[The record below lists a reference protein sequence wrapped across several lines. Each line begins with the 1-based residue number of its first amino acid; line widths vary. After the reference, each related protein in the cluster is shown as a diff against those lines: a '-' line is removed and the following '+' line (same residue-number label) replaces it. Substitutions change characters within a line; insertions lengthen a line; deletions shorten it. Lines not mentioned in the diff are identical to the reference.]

1 MLSHQK
7 FDKSFVFINFLIT
20 FEASL
25 DEINYKPSFFFI
37 NKLKIYQQTNNLMKK
52 FYSLITLLLLGALN
66 LCAQSVSLQSINQEQ
81 KDHGIKKK

>member
-25 DEINYKPSFFFI
+25 DEINYKPSFFSS
-37 NKLKIYQQTNNLMKK
+37 TN
-52 FYSLITLLLLGALN
+52 
-66 LCAQSVSLQSINQEQ
+66 
-81 KDHGIKKK
+81 

>member
-25 DEINYKPSFFFI
+25 DEGNYKPSFFFH
-37 NKLKIYQQTNNLMKK
+37 QQTENL
-52 FYSLITLLLLGALN
+52 STN
-66 LCAQSVSLQSINQEQ
+66 
-81 KDHGIKKK
+81 